1 MLGQEDSLFYTDDN
15 GKNVTPMEKVA
26 GNEEESSP
34 QKRSSMSQDGDTG
47 EQKVSAKFLL
57 SNAHAGSVIG
67 KGGVT
72 ISEFQAQ
79 SGARIQLSPSR
90 EFFPGTA
97 DRILLL
103 TGTVNA
109 ILTALHLILSKLLAE
124 EPAGLEGQAAP
135 PSALMAVQAGTSTVV
150 KLVVPSA
157 VCGGIIGKAGATI
170 RSYQEDSGA
179 HIKLSSQ
186 MVPGVHERVITIT
199 GTLEQ
204 QLRAVALII
213 TKMAEDPNFPMHSSI
228 NLSYPQ
234 SGGGVAQGGARAQGG
249 PSMQQYGGAIALA
262 PSVPRGMPVAQMHT
276 GPTTTVTVAVP
287 DEHIGAVV
295 GKGGKYIS
303 EMQQVS
309 GVRIKISERNDYVP
323 GTRNRKVTLTGT
335 LEAVQIAQFLIS
347 QKVQQ
352 SAAEM
357 QSMPPTR

>member
-1 MLGQEDSLFYTDDN
+1 MLGQEDSLFYSDDS
-15 GKNVTPMEKVA
+15 GKNTSSMEKVA
-26 GNEEESSP
+26 GGEEESSP
-34 QKRSSMSQDGDTG
+34 TKRSMSQDGDTG
-47 EQKVSAKFLL
+47 EQKVSAKFLIT
-57 SNAHAGSVIG
+57 NASAGSVIG

-90 EFFPGTA
+90 EFFPGSS

-103 TGTVNA
+103 TGSVNA

-124 EPAGLEGQAAP
+124 EPAGMEGQAALVGVP
-135 PSALMAVQAGTSTVV
+135 QGASTVV

-179 HIKLSSQ
+179 HIKLSSQDQ

-234 SGGGVAQGGARAQGG
+234 TAGGHSQGSGGPRAGAG
-249 PSMQQYGGAIALA
+249 PPMQPYGGAIALA
-262 PSVPRGMPVAQMHT
+262 PSVQRSMPVPPQMQT

-357 QSMPPTR
+357 QSIAPSR

>member
-1 MLGQEDSLFYTDDN
+1 MDTMYFGDGGNPEKKTSEDET
-15 GKNVTPMEKVA
+15 
-26 GNEEESSP
+26 SP
-34 QKRSSMSQDGDTG
+34 SKRTGSVSVEGDSASG
-47 EQKVSAKFLL
+47 EQKVSAKFLI
-57 SNAHAGSVIG
+57 SNASAGSVIG

-72 ISEFQAQ
+72 ITEFQAQ
-79 SGARIQLSPSR
+79 SGARIQLSR
-90 EFFPGTA
+90 NHEFFPGTT

-124 EPAGLEGQAAP
+124 EPPGTQQENPGMVSPTAA
-135 PSALMAVQAGTSTVV
+135 STVV

-157 VCGGIIGKAGATI
+157 VCGGIIGKGGSTI
-170 RSYQEDSGA
+170 RSYVEDSGA
-179 HIKLSSQ
+179 HIKLSGQ
-186 MVPGVHERVITIT
+186 DMMVPGVHERVITIT

-213 TKMAEDPNFPMHSSI
+213 TKMAEDPNFPMHSSVV
-228 NLSYPQ
+228 LSYP
-234 SGGGVAQGGARAQGG
+234 SGAQPGGAPGVPAAVAA
-249 PSMQQYGGAIALA
+249 PAMQAFPGAIALA
-262 PSVPRGMPVAQMHT
+262 PSVHASIPVQPMQT

-295 GKGGKYIS
+295 GRGGKYIS

-309 GVRIKISERNDYVP
+309 GVRIKISDRSDFVP
-323 GTRNRKVTLTGT
+323 GTRNRKVTLTGS

-357 QSMPPTR
+357 QSIPPGTRMQ

>member
-1 MLGQEDSLFYTDDN
+1 MLGQEESLFYSGDD
-15 GKNVTPMEKVA
+15 GEKRAAETVA
-26 GNEEESSP
+26 GDEDASP
-34 QKRSSMSQDGDTG
+34 GLKGGLDSAGSEAADGD
-47 EQKVSAKFLL
+47 QKVSAKFLIT
-57 SNAHAGSVIG
+57 NASAGSVIG

-72 ISEFQAQ
+72 ITEFQAQ
-79 SGARIQLSPSR
+79 SGARIQLSRSR
-90 EFFPGTA
+90 EFFPGTG

-124 EPAGLEGQAAP
+124 EPAGTEATSAADKEEL
-135 PSALMAVQAGTSTVV
+135 ANKNVV

-157 VCGGIIGKAGATI
+157 VCGGIIGKAGSTI
-170 RSYQEDSGA
+170 RSYVEDSGA
-179 HIKLSSQ
+179 NIKLSSQ
-186 MVPGVHERVITIT
+186 ETMVPGVHERVITIT
-199 GTLEQ
+199 GSIEEEM
-204 QLRAVALII
+204 RAVALII

-228 NLSYPQ
+228 NLSYP
-234 SGGGVAQGGARAQGG
+234 GT
-249 PSMQQYGGAIALA
+249 PSAPMQTFPNAIALA
-262 PSVPRGMPVAQMHT
+262 PSLQSPGAPLAG
-276 GPTTTVTVAVP
+276 GPTTVVTVAVP

-303 EMQQVS
+303 EMQQVA
-309 GVRIKISERNDYVP
+309 GVRIKISDRTDYVP

-357 QSMPPTR
+357 QSNPQR

>member
-1 MLGQEDSLFYTDDN
+1 MDIYYGEGAAEKKTSEDETSPA
-15 GKNVTPMEKVA
+15 KRA
-26 GNEEESSP
+26 G
-34 QKRSSMSQDGDTG
+34 SMSVEGDSSSG
-47 EQKVSAKFLL
+47 EHKVSSKFLI
-57 SNAHAGSVIG
+57 SNASAGSIIG

-79 SGARIQLSPSR
+79 SGARIQLSR
-90 EFFPGTA
+90 NHEFFPGTT

-124 EPAGLEGQAAP
+124 EPAG
-135 PSALMAVQAGTSTVV
+135 VQPENPGMVSPTNANTVV
-150 KLVVPSA
+150 KVVVPSA
-157 VCGGIIGKAGATI
+157 VCGGIIGKGGSTI
-170 RSYQEDSGA
+170 RSYVEDSGA
-179 HIKLSSQ
+179 HIKLSGQ
-186 MVPGVHERVITIT
+186 DLMVPGVHERVITIT

-213 TKMAEDPNFPMHSSI
+213 TKMAEDPNFPIHSSVV
-228 NLSYPQ
+228 LSYP
-234 SGGGVAQGGARAQGG
+234 SGAQPGRAHAGVAAPA
-249 PSMQQYGGAIALA
+249 MQAFPGAIALA
-262 PSVPRGMPVAQMHT
+262 PSVQAGMPVQAMPNS
-276 GPTTTVTVAVP
+276 PTTTVTVAVP

-295 GKGGKYIS
+295 GRGGKYIS

-309 GVRIKISERNDYVP
+309 GVRIKISDRTDYVP

-352 SAAEM
+352 SVVEM
-357 QSMPPTR
+357 QSIPPGGRMP

>member
-1 MLGQEDSLFYTDDN
+1 MDSMYYGEENTEKRNSEGDEASPSKRAGSMSVEEDS
-15 GKNVTPMEKVA
+15 
-26 GNEEESSP
+26 SS
-34 QKRSSMSQDGDTG
+34 G
-47 EQKVSAKFLL
+47 EHKVSSKFLI
-57 SNAHAGSVIG
+57 SNASAGSIIG

-79 SGARIQLSPSR
+79 SGARIQLSR
-90 EFFPGTA
+90 NHEFFPGTT

-124 EPAGLEGQAAP
+124 EPAGMAENPGMVSPVAA
-135 PSALMAVQAGTSTVV
+135 STVV

-157 VCGGIIGKAGATI
+157 VCGGIIGKGGSTI
-170 RSYQEDSGA
+170 RSYVEDSGA
-179 HIKLSSQ
+179 HIKLSGQ
-186 MVPGVHERVITIT
+186 DMMVPGVHERIITIT

-213 TKMAEDPNFPMHSSI
+213 TKMAEDPNFPIHSSVV
-228 NLSYPQ
+228 LSYP
-234 SGGGVAQGGARAQGG
+234 SGAQPGRVSPTQGGA
-249 PSMQQYGGAIALA
+249 MQAFPGAIALA
-262 PSVPRGMPVAQMHT
+262 PSVQVGMQVQPMQT

-295 GKGGKYIS
+295 GRGGKYIS

-309 GVRIKISERNDYVP
+309 GVRIKISDRSDYVP
-323 GTRNRKVTLTGT
+323 GTRNRKVTLTGS

-352 SAAEM
+352 SVVEM
-357 QSMPPTR
+357 QSIPPGGRMS